1 MKTYIVVLNF
11 LGCVDRV
18 FEKDRFHCE
27 CLASCEIEATLFY
40 DCEKSDKKVKCI
52 CVGAISSIS
61 KHIYIL
67 VKSDDY
73 YKYFNGSSVPLFYN
87 FDKANLFQRIK
98 IIFRLLRRLLRSLK

>member
-1 MKTYIVVLNF
+1 MKNYIVVLNHI
-11 LGCVDRV
+11 GCVSRV

-27 CLASCEIEATLFY
+27 CLASCEIEETLFY

-61 KHIYIL
+61 KYIYIL

-73 YKYFNGSSVPLFYN
+73 YNYFNGSSVPLFYH

>member
-27 CLASCEIEATLFY
+27 FLKGCEIEATLFY
-40 DCEKSDKKVKCI
+40 DCE
-52 CVGAISSIS
+52 
-61 KHIYIL
+61 
-67 VKSDDY
+67 KSDDY
-73 YKYFNGSSVPLFYN
+73 YKYFNGSSVPLFYD

-98 IIFRLLRRLLRSLK
+98 IIFRLLRSLKK